1 MNEFQHQIDS
11 LRGRFQSGDA
21 SAREALFALL
31 QTYLLLVIRRAARPE
46 YARSPAAVGIRR
58 LAQRARQNGDRDA
71 AAQVSADDLCRTLC
85 DEVLQAPAIAAGM
98 ARIVDTIRTAGRTTA
113 CFGPRS

>member
-11 LRGRFQSGDA
+11 LRRRFQSGDA

-46 YARSPAAVGIRR
+46 NGHSPAAAGIRR
-58 LAQRARQNGDRDA
+58 LAQRARQARDPA
-71 AAQVSADDLCRTLC
+71 ARVSADDLCRTLC
-85 DEVLQAPAIAAGM
+85 DEVLHAPAIAAGM
-98 ARIVDTIRTAGRTTA
+98 ARIVETIRSAGRTTA
-113 CFGPRS
+113 RFGPQS